1 MRAFSRRSILAF
13 AVAVALSLIL
23 FVYVSRS
30 PYVFALGIIL
40 GAYLAQLST
49 FNDGVVLGIIASL
62 PLGLY
67 LTLSGWKLSDS
78 NVLSITLN
86 VFLLVAFGGV
96 YCGVVTW
103 LINSLKRGKVF
114 FI

>member
-13 AVAVALSLIL
+13 AVTVALSLIL

-30 PYVFALGIIL
+30 PYVFALGIVL

-49 FNDGVVLGIIASL
+49 SDDGVVFGIIASL

-78 NVLSITLN
+78 SILSITLN
-86 VFLLVAFGGV
+86 VFLLVAFGGI